1 MTSATAQ
8 IDKVDAQILHLL
20 LIDSRLS
27 LKKIAKECKISS
39 VSVYKRI
46 ERLKAIGVI
55 KGSTLFASLDI
66 YHFNLI
72 AFIGIETEDNIYIDD
87 ILNYLKEY
95 TFPIEPSI
103 SIGKFDIHALIYT
116 KDQIDLNNR
125 VSMIKRI
132 HGVRKVAVFIW
143 AGMPLANYKNVDLNP
158 QKR

>member
-8 IDKVDAQILHLL
+8 IDEVDAKILHLL
-20 LIDSRLS
+20 LIDARLS

-39 VSVYKRI
+39 VSVYNRI
-46 ERLKAIGVI
+46 NRLKTLGVI

-66 YHFNLI
+66 YNFGLI
-72 AFIGIETEDNIYIDD
+72 AFMGIETEDNSYIDD

-95 TFPIEPSI
+95 TFPIEPYM
-103 SIGKFDIHALIYT
+103 SIGRFDIHALIYA

-125 VSMIKRI
+125 VSMIRRI
-132 HGVRKVAVFIW
+132 QGVRKVAVFIW
-143 AGMPLANYKNVDLNP
+143 SGIPLANYKNVNLNP